1 MRQSAGWPA
10 VPAREDRM
18 ARRPRPLRPAQLYR
32 PCDPAAL
39 GFGTTADLATTSGVA
54 CQERALEAVEFA
66 VGMRG
71 DGYNVFVLGPEG
83 TGKQTLLRQ
92 ILQDAAARDPVPP
105 DACYVHNFADPQRPR
120 ALILPAGTGRRLRD
134 DLARLVDELRGA
146 IRAAFESEQY
156 RATREAMD
164 EELRKRRDA
173 LLDAFGERASAR
185 GFAFLRSPLGVGLA
199 PQRDGHPIE
208 AKDFEALSP
217 DERRQ
222 IEETSGELQ
231 AELAQLLRQLPILER
246 AHRTRIRELDRLTT
260 RRSVGHLIDELH
272 ERYATLPEVQAHLE
286 AIRDDVVENA
296 QQVIEGD
303 GGPAGTLPGVGSLPG
318 SPPWT
323 RRYLANLIIDN
334 GDARGAPV
342 VTEDYPTL
350 QRLVGRV
357 ENLAMLGAL
366 VTDFTLIRPGALH
379 RANGGYLVLDV
390 RKVLLQPQAWEGLK
404 RALRTRE
411 LRPESL
417 AEALGLAS
425 TVSLEPMPI
434 PLHLKVALVGDRQ
447 LYYLLA
453 AADPDFP
460 DLFKVQADMDD
471 DVPRSDEN
479 SRRYAEI
486 AAGTV
491 AREHL
496 RPFDAAAIARV
507 LEEMARRAD
516 ESDRLSAD
524 MRFHADLLREADA
537 AATARLHQAD
547 AGADAEASAA
557 VTRVDVLAALASRER
572 RAGRVQERVLDAIGR
587 GTLRVATTGSVVG
600 QVNALTVA
608 ELGDTRVAWPTRVTC
623 RTRLGRGELV
633 DIEREVELGGP
644 IHSKGVLILAG
655 FLGERY
661 ARGYPLSLH
670 ASITFEQ
677 SYGSVEGDSASLAEL
692 CALLSAIGDLPLR
705 QGLAVT
711 GSVDQRG
718 QVQAIGAVNT
728 KVEGFFDACRRRG
741 FSGGEGVVIPAANVA
756 HLMLREEI
764 VAAARAG
771 TFAIYAVDSVD
782 EAMALLAGIP
792 AGAPRTAEGAYPSR
806 TVNGSVQRRL
816 QGLANQAREFA
827 AQPAHAAAQR

>member
-1 MRQSAGWPA
+1 
-10 VPAREDRM
+10 M
-18 ARRPRPLRPAQLYR
+18 ARRPRPLRPAKLHR
-32 PCDPAAL
+32 PCDPASL
-39 GFGTTADLATTSGVA
+39 GFETTADLATTARVA
-54 CQERALEAVEFA
+54 CQDRALEAVEFA

-83 TGKQTLLRQ
+83 TGKRTLLRQ
-92 ILQDAAARDPVPP
+92 ILEEAASRDPVPP
-105 DACYVHNFADPQRPR
+105 DACYVHNFADPQRPQ
-120 ALILPAGTGRRLRD
+120 ALVVPAGIGRRLRD
-134 DLARLVDELRGA
+134 DLTRLVDELRGA
-146 IRAAFESEQY
+146 IRSAFESEQY

-173 LLDAFGERASAR
+173 LLEAFGERASAR

-208 AKDFEALSP
+208 AKDFEALTP
-217 DERRQ
+217 EERHQ
-222 IEETSGELQ
+222 IEETSAELQ

-246 AHRTRIRELDRLTT
+246 AHRTRIRELDRITT
-260 RRSVGHLIDELH
+260 RRAVSHLIDELLD
-272 ERYATLPEVQAHLE
+272 RYDGLPDVQAHLE
-286 AIRDDVVENA
+286 AIRADVVENA

-303 GGPAGTLPGVGSLPG
+303 GGGTPALPGVSSPPGSPPG

-323 RRYLANLIIDN
+323 RRYLANLVVDN
-334 GDARGAPV
+334 GDAKGAPV
-342 VTEDYPTL
+342 IVEDYPTL
-350 QRLVGRV
+350 PRLVGRV
-357 ENLAMLGAL
+357 EHLAMLGAL
-366 VTDFTLIRPGALH
+366 VTDFTLIRPGALQ

-411 LRPESL
+411 IRPESL

-425 TVSLEPMPI
+425 TVSLEPMPVE
-434 PLHLKVALVGDRQ
+434 LHLKVALVGDRQ

-453 AADPDFP
+453 ALDPDFP

-471 DVPRSDEN
+471 DVPRSVEN

-496 RPFDAAAIARV
+496 RPFDAGAIARV

-516 ESDRLSAD
+516 ESQRLSAD
-524 MRFHADLLREADA
+524 MRFQADLLREADA
-537 AATARLHQAD
+537 AAAARLGQ
-547 AGADAEASAA
+547 AGADPDGAGP
-557 VTRVDVLAALASRER
+557 VTRADVLAALAARER
-572 RAGRVQERVLDAIGR
+572 RTARVQERVLDAIER
-587 GTLRVATTGSVVG
+587 GTLRIATSGSVIG

-608 ELGDTRVAWPTRVTC
+608 ELGDTRVGWPTRVTC
-623 RTRLGRGELV
+623 RARLGRGELV

-692 CALLSAIGDLPLR
+692 CALLSAIGDVPLH
-705 QGLAVT
+705 QGLAMT

-718 QVQAIGAVNT
+718 QAQAIGAVNT
-728 KVEGFFDACRRRG
+728 KIEGFFDACRRRG
-741 FSGGEGVVIPAANVA
+741 FTGGEGVIIPAANVE
-756 HLMLREEI
+756 HLMLREEV
-764 VAAARAG
+764 VAAVREG

-782 EAMALLAGIP
+782 EAMALLAGLP
-792 AGAPRTAEGAYPSR
+792 AGTPRGDDGAYPSR
-806 TVNGSVQRRL
+806 TVNGIVQRRL
-816 QGLANQAREFA
+816 RGLADQARAFV
-827 AQPAHAAAQR
+827 AQPPNAVASR